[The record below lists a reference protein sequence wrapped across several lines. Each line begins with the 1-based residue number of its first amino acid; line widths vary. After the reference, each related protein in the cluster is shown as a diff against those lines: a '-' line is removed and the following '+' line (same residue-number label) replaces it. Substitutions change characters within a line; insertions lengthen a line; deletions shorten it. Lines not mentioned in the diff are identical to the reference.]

1 VAAEEDV
8 RSVARRLARLEREVL
23 ADASTLGAAGRSP
36 RIGAV
41 RDALR
46 LEEVLSSAA
55 LAGYPL
61 DATAGSAL
69 LSRDVAIGGHP
80 LERYE
85 AVADYAVAARM
96 VEQSEPRPL
105 RANIYV
111 RAEEI
116 LEIHRRALRRTGR
129 APGAWRERNVAA
141 VASGLVPPPHW
152 LVPREVAAFVDR
164 YSAGP
169 PAGSGLLQ
177 WVAGAHGRLLRVQ
190 PFEGGNGRVARLVAN
205 LLLRRLGLPS
215 ASFARRRADRYPAA
229 IARADSGD
237 VAPLAEL
244 TAEAL
249 HESLTRLLAA
259 TTADDLHPLRALA
272 PPDRLS
278 ALVKAAQRGRL
289 RIVRR
294 GTRFFTTSAWLA
306 EYEASHTDRKS

>member
-1 VAAEEDV
+1 VAAVEDT
-8 RSVARRLARLEREVL
+8 RPVARRLARLEREVL
-23 ADASTLGAAGRSP
+23 VDASALAGAGRTP
-36 RIGAV
+36 RIAVV

-55 LAGYPL
+55 LGGYTLDSAAG
-61 DATAGSAL
+61 AAL

-85 AVADYAVAARM
+85 AVADYAAAAR
-96 VEQSEPRPL
+96 VIEESDPRPL
-105 RANIYV
+105 RAHVFV
-111 RAEEI
+111 RADDI
-116 LEIHRRALRRTGR
+116 LDLHRRALRRTGR
-129 APGAWRERNVAA
+129 SPGAWRERNVAA

-164 YSAGP
+164 YAVGP
-169 PAGSGLLQ
+169 PDASSVLQ
-177 WVAGAHGRLLRVQ
+177 WVAGAHARLLRVQ

-205 LLLRRLGLPS
+205 LLLHRLGLP
-215 ASFARRRADRYPAA
+215 AAAFARRRAERYASA
-229 IARADSGD
+229 IARGDSGD
-237 VAPLAEL
+237 VVPLAEL
-244 TAEAL
+244 TGEAL

-259 TTADDLHPLRALA
+259 TSDDDLHPLRALA

-289 RIVRR
+289 RVVRR

-306 EYEASHTDRKS
+306 EYEAGHSGSR